1 MKNGFKIQQE
11 HNFQDF
17 TIYEIVSPQ
26 DSIVT
31 FKMCRDQVSIGTYY
45 DGSMV
50 ITDAAN
56 ALIIGWVLEGWQCK
70 PELDTE
76 RSWYTC
82 KVEKEM
88 KNWLCVHSSKFTKCD
103 IKGDGEPSATV
114 NGISFWL
121 S

>member
-1 MKNGFKIQQE
+1 MKYGFKVQQE
-11 HNFQDF
+11 HEFEDF
-17 TIYEIVSPQ
+17 TIYEIVSPEG
-26 DSIVT
+26 STVH
-31 FKMCRDQVSIGTYY
+31 FKMRADQVSIGTYY
-45 DGSMV
+45 DGSMT

-56 ALIIGWVLEGWQCK
+56 PEIIGWRLEGWK
-70 PELDTE
+70 NNPELDTE
-76 RSWYTC
+76 NSWYTC
-82 KVEKEM
+82 TVHIEM